1 MKRTNYLTAA
11 SEFVKINIVHRTE
24 HTDSAA
30 I

>member
-24 HTDSAA
+24 YIHSAV